1 MGETAIQKLYTI
13 ETAST
18 DPCRNLAIEEYLL
31 HAVQPGEC
39 ILYLWQ
45 NQHTVVIGRNQ
56 NAAAECRYEAL
67 EADGGHLVRRLS
79 GGGAVYHDLGNLN
92 FTFLVRRSGY
102 DLEKQTE
109 TILQA
114 VQSVGIHA
122 ERNGRNDLTVDGG
135 KFSGHAYYRTGEQC
149 YHHGTIM
156 LDVSVAALEKY
167 LQVSPLKLE
176 AKGVKSVRARVSNL
190 RQYRPDLTVQE
201 MKAAL
206 VSAFQKVYD
215 LPAERLDE
223 KDLPQDAIAA
233 GTARFADPAWRYGD
247 IAPLPYTREARL
259 DWGLLRVDYALEDGV
274 IRKAAV
280 YSDGL
285 DADYLSAVPGL
296 LQGCPLEETA
306 LRRALTRLE
315 APDPVLQGV
324 LNLLTRK

>member
-1 MGETAIQKLYTI
+1 MGDTAIQKLYTI

-18 DPCRNLAIEEYLL
+18 DPCRNLAVEEYLL

-92 FTFLVRRSGY
+92 FTFLVQRSGY

-122 ERNGRNDLTVDGG
+122 ERNVDGG

-176 AKGVKSVRARVSNL
+176 AKGVKSVRSRVTNL
-190 RQYRPDLTVQE
+190 RQYRTDLTVQE

-206 VSAFQKVYD
+206 IAAFQKVYG
-215 LPAERLDE
+215 LPAQRLDE
-223 KDLPQDAIAA
+223 RDLPQDAIAA

-247 IAPLPYTREARL
+247 AAPLPNSREARL
-259 DWGLLRVDYALEDGV
+259 DWGLLRIDYALEDNI